1 MLQTHINYLLET
13 TRLPLK
19 GIKAVVALLK
29 DGGTVP
35 FIARYRKEQTGSLDE
50 VAIMAIKDAYQ
61 QLEELLKRKEAILKA
76 IKEQGALT
84 TDLKQKIEACMDKR
98 LLEDLYLPYKKK
110 VKTRAHTAREKG
122 LEPLAKIIMAQRT
135 QNLSKDVARFVSRHV
150 PDQNTALQGARDI
163 IAAWTNENLKAR
175 DMVRGSFTRYATI
188 TSKVVKSKKEE
199 AQKFKSYFEYSEPL
213 KRCPSHRILAMYRGE
228 QLGLL
233 RVKISIDDSYARTGI
248 ERGMI
253 KNPKTECGAQIRL
266 AIGDAL
272 KRLLIPAVENE
283 FKKSAKRQADK
294 AAIEVFSNN
303 LKELLLSAPLGE
315 VKTLAID
322 PGFRSGCKVVVLNKQ
337 GDLIQN
343 ETIFPHPPQQK
354 TVEAK
359 KRLLHLV
366 AKHQIE
372 AIAVGNG
379 TAGKETLALVKS
391 MDFPSTVEAYMV
403 NESGASIYSAS
414 KLAREEMPDQDVTV
428 RGAVSI
434 GRRLM
439 DPLAELVK
447 IDAKSIGVG
456 QYQHDV
462 DQKMLQESLDSC
474 VISSVN
480 SVGINLNTASATLLS
495 KIAGVGP
502 TLAQNI
508 LTFRAEHG
516 EFTSRTYLKKVPRMG
531 PKAYEQCVGFLRVKS
546 GENPL
551 DNTGIHPE
559 SYPIVKKIC
568 KEVNTAL
575 PDLINNTQLLKEID
589 PQQFVTNTIG
599 LPTIV
604 DIIEELKKPGLDPR
618 GKAETFQ
625 FSEAINKISDL
636 KVGMRLPGII
646 NNVTK
651 FGAFVD
657 IGVKESGLVHISQIR
672 DQYVSD
678 PSTLLKVNQRV
689 QVKIIGLDLE
699 QGRINLSMKEA

>member
-1 MLQTHINYLLET
+1 MLQTQLNYLIET
-13 TRLPLK
+13 TGHPLK
-19 GIKAVVALLK
+19 GIKAVVALLD
-29 DGGTVP
+29 DGSTVP

-50 VAIMAIKDAYQ
+50 VAIMDIKQAYQ
-61 QLEELLKRKEAILKA
+61 LLEELIKRKGAILKA

-84 TDLKQKIEACMDKR
+84 SDLKAKIEACMDKQQ
-98 LLEDLYLPYKKK
+98 LEDLYLPYKKK
-110 VKTRAHTAREKG
+110 IKTRATVAKELG
-122 LEPLAKIIMAQRT
+122 LEPLAKIIMAQRSH
-135 QNLSKDVARFVSRHV
+135 NLNQEAQRFVGKKV
-150 PDQNTALQGARDI
+150 PDIKAALQGARDI
-163 IAAWTNENLKAR
+163 IAGWTNENLKAR
-175 DMVRGSFTRYATI
+175 DLVRGSFSRYAMI
-188 TSKVVKSKKEE
+188 ESKVVKSKKEE
-199 AQKFKSYFEYSEPL
+199 AQKFKAYFEYSESL

-233 RVKISIDDSYARTGI
+233 RVKIIIDESYACAGI
-248 ERGMI
+248 ERRMI
-253 KNPKTECGAQIRL
+253 KNPNTPSGDQISL
-266 AIGDAL
+266 AIRDGL

-283 FKKSAKRQADK
+283 FKKSAKQKADK
-294 AAIEVFSNN
+294 SAIEVFYKN

-315 VKTLAID
+315 VTTLAID
-322 PGFRSGCKVVVLNKQ
+322 PGYRSGCKVVVLNKQ
-337 GDLIQN
+337 GALIQN
-343 ETIFPHPPQQK
+343 ETIYPHPPQQK
-354 TVEAK
+354 SSEAK
-359 KRLLHLV
+359 ERLLRLV
-366 AKHQIE
+366 DTHQVK

-391 MDFPSTVEAYMV
+391 LPFPTPVEAYMV

-414 KLAREEMPDQDVTV
+414 KLAREEMPDQDITV

-480 SVGINLNTASATLLS
+480 SVGINLNTASVTLLS
-495 KIAGVGP
+495 KISGIGP
-502 TLAQNI
+502 TLAKNI
-508 LTFRAEHG
+508 LSYRSEHG
-516 EFTSRTYLKKVPRMG
+516 EFTSRTHLKKVPRMG
-531 PKAYEQCVGFLRVKS
+531 PKAYEQCVGFLRIKS
-546 GENPL
+546 GDNPL

-559 SYPIVKKIC
+559 SYSVVKKIC
-568 KEVNTAL
+568 KTLNTPLASIISNTK
-575 PDLINNTQLLKEID
+575 LIEEIKPAKYVSGNT
-589 PQQFVTNTIG
+589 G
-599 LPTIV
+599 LPTLM

-625 FSEAINKISDL
+625 FMEGINKITDL

-672 DQYVSD
+672 EQFISD
-678 PSTLLKVNQRV
+678 PSEVLKVNQKV
-689 QVKIIGLDLE
+689 QVKVMGVDIE